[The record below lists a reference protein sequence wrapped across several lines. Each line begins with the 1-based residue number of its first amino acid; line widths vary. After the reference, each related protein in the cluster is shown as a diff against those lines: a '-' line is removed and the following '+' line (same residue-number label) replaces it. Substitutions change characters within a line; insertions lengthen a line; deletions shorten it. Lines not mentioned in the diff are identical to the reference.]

1 MNKYLIIAVPCI
13 IFFCISNILS
23 YNKGINVGTN
33 KQKAIQAD
41 ITAKQVSVSMSAIAK
56 QTDAVTEAQSAIA
69 TATQERIVYK
79 PQYIYVKGTE
89 SCANVCVDILK
100 KGLE

>member
-1 MNKYLIIAVPCI
+1 MNKYVFIAIPCI

-33 KQKAIQAD
+33 EQKAIQAD
-41 ITAKQVSVSMSAIAK
+41 ITAKQVSISMIANAK
-56 QTDAVTEAQSAIA
+56 QANASADAQSAIA
-69 TATQERIVYK
+69 TATKERIVYK
-79 PQYIYVKGTE
+79 PQYVYIKGTE